1 MTNYNDFMASFNR
14 IEDFLKAMI
23 NAKYNMPFYKLLDEA
38 MKRDKLVKQF
48 YQELRTM
55 SDLRNIL
62 AHGDPNDPVAV
73 PSESTLERIKF
84 IESQFTN
91 PLKVKDAFK
100 KSINIVD
107 AKDSLTEVLSIINK
121 YHYSQFPV
129 VKSGEFIGLITE
141 NGITNWL
148 AASVEEDSISI
159 KNTSVQDVIL
169 GDEESGSY
177 SFLLAT
183 DTLYDVID
191 KFEEIRK
198 VGNRTATIIVLNRK
212 TSPVNI
218 EDIYTILTPWDL
230 DTIYKDLGVGLGE
243 KWNNLLL

>member
-1 MTNYNDFMASFNR
+1 MTNYNEFMSEFNR
-14 IEDFLKAMI
+14 IEDFLKDLV
-23 NAKYNMPFYKLLDEA
+23 NAKYNMPFYKLLEEA

-55 SDLRNIL
+55 SDLRNII
-62 AHGDPNDPVAV
+62 AHGDPNDPVAL
-73 PSESTLERIKF
+73 PSESTLNRIRF
-84 IESQFTN
+84 IEDQFTN
-91 PLKVKDAFK
+91 PLKVIDVFK
-100 KSINIVD
+100 KSVD
-107 AKDSLTEVLSIINK
+107 AFDATDSLAEVLSEIDK

-148 AASVEEDSISI
+148 AASAREDIISI
-159 KNTSVQDVIL
+159 RNTTVQDVIL

-177 SFLLAT
+177 SFLLAS

-198 VGNRTATIIVLNRK
+198 KKNRTATIIVLNRK
-212 TSPVNI
+212 VNPVNI

-230 DTIYKDLGVGLGE
+230 DTIFSKLGMGLE
-243 KWNNLLL
+243 

>member
-1 MTNYNDFMASFNR
+1 MTNYNDFMSSFNR
-14 IEDFLKAMI
+14 IEDFLKDLVD
-23 NAKYNMPFYKLLDEA
+23 AKYNMAFYKLLEEA

-55 SDLRNIL
+55 SDLRNII
-62 AHGDPNDPVAV
+62 AHGDPNDPVAL

-84 IESQFTN
+84 IEGQFTN
-91 PLKVKDAFK
+91 PIKVKDAFK
-100 KSINIVD
+100 KSVNAVD
-107 AKDSLTEVLSIINK
+107 AKDSLAEVLSEIDK

-129 VKSGEFIGLITE
+129 AKSGKFIGLITE
-141 NGITNWL
+141 NGLTNWL
-148 AASVEEDSISI
+148 AASVKDDIISI

-169 GDEESGSY
+169 RDEESDSY
-177 SFLLAT
+177 SFSLST

-198 VGNRTATIIVLNRK
+198 MGNRTATIIVLNRK
-212 TSPVNI
+212 VSPVNI

-230 DTIYKDLGVGLGE
+230 DTIYGKLGMGLE
-243 KWNNLLL
+243 E

>member
-1 MTNYNDFMASFNR
+1 MTNYNEFMSEFNR
-14 IEDFLKAMI
+14 IEDFLKDLV
-23 NAKYNMPFYKLLDEA
+23 NAKYNMPFYKLLEEA

-55 SDLRNIL
+55 SDLRNII
-62 AHGDPNDPVAV
+62 AHGDPNDPVAL
-73 PSESTLERIKF
+73 PSESTLNRIRF
-84 IESQFTN
+84 IEDQFTN
-91 PLKVKDAFK
+91 PLKVIDVFK
-100 KSINIVD
+100 KSVD
-107 AKDSLTEVLSIINK
+107 AFDATDSLAEVLSEIDK

-148 AASVEEDSISI
+148 AASAREDIISI
-159 KNTSVQDVIL
+159 RNTTVQDVIL

-177 SFLLAT
+177 SFLLAS

-198 VGNRTATIIVLNRK
+198 KKNRTATIIVLNRK
-212 TSPVNI
+212 VNPVNI

-230 DTIYKDLGVGLGE
+230 DIIFSKLGMGLE
-243 KWNNLLL
+243 

>member
-1 MTNYNDFMASFNR
+1 MTNYNEFMSEFNR
-14 IEDFLKAMI
+14 IEDFLKDLV
-23 NAKYNMPFYKLLDEA
+23 NAKYNMPFYKLLEEA

-55 SDLRNIL
+55 SDLRNII
-62 AHGDPNDPVAV
+62 AHGDPNDPVAL
-73 PSESTLERIKF
+73 PSESTLNRIRF
-84 IESQFTN
+84 IEDQFTN
-91 PLKVKDAFK
+91 PLKVIDVFK
-100 KSINIVD
+100 KSVD
-107 AKDSLTEVLSIINK
+107 AFDATDSLAEVLSEIDK

-148 AASVEEDSISI
+148 AASAREDIISI
-159 KNTSVQDVIL
+159 RNTTVQDVIL

-177 SFLLAT
+177 SFLLAS

-191 KFEEIRK
+191 KFEEIRRK
-198 VGNRTATIIVLNRK
+198 KNRTATIIVLNRK
-212 TSPVNI
+212 VNPVNV

-230 DTIYKDLGVGLGE
+230 DIIFSKLGMGLE
-243 KWNNLLL
+243 

>member
-1 MTNYNDFMASFNR
+1 MTNYNDFMSSFNR
-14 IEDFLKAMI
+14 IEDFLKDLI
-23 NAKYNMPFYKLLDEA
+23 DAKYNMPFYKLLEEA
-38 MKRDKLVKQF
+38 SKRDKLAKQF

-55 SDLRNIL
+55 SDLRNII
-62 AHGDPNDPVAV
+62 AHGDPNDPVAL

-84 IESQFTN
+84 IENQFTN

-100 KSINIVD
+100 KSVSVVD
-107 AKDSLTEVLSIINK
+107 AKDSLSEVLSNINK

-148 AASVEEDSISI
+148 AASVEEDTISI

-169 GDEESGSY
+169 GDEESDSY
-177 SFLLAT
+177 SFLLTT

-191 KFEEIRK
+191 KFEKIRK
-198 VGNRTATIIVLNRK
+198 MGNRTTTIIVLNRK
-212 TSPVNI
+212 KSPVKI

-230 DTIYKDLGVGLGE
+230 DTIYRKLGMGLE
-243 KWNNLLL
+243 Q